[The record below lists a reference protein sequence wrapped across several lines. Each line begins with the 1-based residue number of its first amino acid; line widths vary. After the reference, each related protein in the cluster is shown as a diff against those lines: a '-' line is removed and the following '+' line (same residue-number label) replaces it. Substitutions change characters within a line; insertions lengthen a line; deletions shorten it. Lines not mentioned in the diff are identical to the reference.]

1 MSFALVSLTH
11 PFSHAIVLSLGFVVT
26 EPPSYLPLD
35 TAALLPILENER
47 EALALLPPAAGGP
60 ITNPRAVLSL
70 LTSSRLPFTLP
81 SGTVL
86 QPPEVD
92 PEPRRKIV
100 IMGDCSGVSNDAFV
114 QLAQEP
120 SLLVHECTNA
130 WIDPVIEK
138 GDKGK
143 RVRTA
148 ELDKTLIAGGK
159 KTPVSGPGGGPP
171 GSDGPGGSEL
181 EGIDFIKMEQ
191 ERVRKILAAKA
202 VVEQKARS
210 RGHSTPDMVGAF
222 ARRIRARRVALNHF
236 SVM

>member
-1 MSFALVSLTH
+1 
-11 PFSHAIVLSLGFVVT
+11 
-26 EPPSYLPLD
+26 
-35 TAALLPILENER
+35 
-47 EALALLPPAAGGP
+47 
-60 ITNPRAVLSL
+60 
-70 LTSSRLPFTLP
+70 
-81 SGTVL
+81 
-86 QPPEVD
+86 
-92 PEPRRKIV
+92 
-100 IMGDCSGVSNDAFV
+100 MGDCSGVTNETFID
-114 QLAQEP
+114 LARQP

-148 ELDKTLIAGGK
+148 ELDKTLIGK
-159 KTPVSGPGGGPP
+159 PVVSPGGTETPAEP
-171 GSDGPGGSEL
+171 
-181 EGIDFIKMEQ
+181 EGMDFIKMEQ

-222 ARRIRARRVALNHF
+222 ARRIQARRVVLNHF

>member
-1 MSFALVSLTH
+1 MPARSTIEVCLSSLVSTRTDS
-11 PFSHAIVLSLGFVVT
+11 PAVLSLGFIIT
-26 EPPSYLPLD
+26 EPPSYVPLD
-35 TAALLPILENER
+35 STTLLPILENER
-47 EALALLPPAAGGP
+47 EALALLPPDQGGP

-70 LTSSRLPFTLP
+70 LTSTRAPFTLP
-81 SGTVL
+81 SGTIL
-86 QPPEVD
+86 QPPKVD

-114 QLAQEP
+114 QLAQAP

-148 ELDKTLIAGGK
+148 ELDKTLIAGK
-159 KTPVSGPGGGPP
+159 KPASPGGTEVPEP
-171 GSDGPGGSEL
+171 
-181 EGIDFIKMEQ
+181 EGLDFIKMEQ

-210 RGHSTPDMVGAF
+210 RGHSTPDTVGAF
-222 ARRIRARRVALNHF
+222 ARRIQARRVALNHF